1 VRKIFYAGKVVFIVT
16 RFWFRFFSGRPL
28 SGDRK
33 TDATFTRPATR
44 SLDPSHTALR
54 WEMMRG
60 ASRLAW
66 RIGGLYLLLLAAVL
80 LLLRLSSAFVSLPAA
95 LRPSFLLLA
104 HGALLAAVGVSYLL
118 RRHMREQGF
127 SYPIVRRVE
136 TEDGGK
142 EIKLDTIHV
151 EGRRAWLEEKVLPVS
166 RAASMILTTSIPD
179 RKALEWVTIPKDY
192 REPGGKPVEI
202 RLPSSFTG
210 ADEGV
215 KKRLQ
220 SSVSQK
226 LGMKSISS
234 RWETEGSSP
243 RVLFSSPPEP
253 PSLVS
258 FADVRQYLEAS
269 EEYRPLLGVVGNGEA
284 LLAEMVEDSPHV
296 AISAGPGAGKST
308 LAKLIMMQALRWGWG
323 IVVIDWKMTKAYEW
337 IKGMPGVTYLS
348 DIEDIHDMGVR
359 IAQEVDI
366 RKTAGMA
373 GRANVLVVRDEWNAT
388 SDLLTA
394 WWADYRARLE
404 PEERRITPVKSPAQ
418 RGYAVLDFAG
428 REFGMFDLCI
438 AQRFSA
444 RVFNGNADIRECF
457 QIKCLARYSDQTRK
471 MLAPD
476 IKPFPKKSN
485 VPGRWTI
492 VAGEDVAVIQV
503 PMITS
508 EEARKYA
515 EGGVSN
521 PITPFTSS
529 YDTSLTQQTSAP
541 RTLGDPLR
549 LDAATRSQELPVLDA
564 EELTAVDARKLSE
577 MVDVLIPLGI
587 TWNVLRNAAR
597 DGDKGD
603 PTFPKAYGGSPNRG
617 YTYDFEA
624 VKEWARRRH
633 ASQQAEKVSR
643 G

>member
-1 VRKIFYAGKVVFIVT
+1 VRKIFYAGKVIFYVT

-28 SGDRK
+28 GGDRK

-66 RIGGLYLLLLAAVL
+66 RIGGLYLLLLGGVL
-80 LLLRLSSAFVSLPAA
+80 LLLRLSSAFVSLPTA

-104 HGALLAAVGVSYLL
+104 HGALLAVAGVSYLL

-136 TEDGGK
+136 TEDGDK

-226 LGMKSISS
+226 LGMRSISS

-258 FADVRQYLEAS
+258 FADVRQYLEAMG
-269 EEYRPLLGVVGNGEA
+269 EWDFFYGVIGTGEA
-284 LLAEMVEDSPHV
+284 FSVSVTGDTPHGAV
-296 AISAGPGAGKST
+296 SAGSGAGKSE
-308 LAKLIMMQALRWGWG
+308 LLKGKIMQAGHKGWCT
-323 IVVIDWKMTKAYEW
+323 VILDWKEESQEW
-337 IKGMPGVTYLS
+337 AKGLDGVRYLTTV
-348 DIEDIHDMGVR
+348 EAIHDMCVALGD
-359 IAQEVDI
+359 EVEW
-366 RKTAGMA
+366 RKANPGAPRARTLIVAEEWSITAPLLSDYWSAMRSMADPEEKRTMPLRSPAITSIMKVIFA
-373 GRANVLVVRDEWNAT
+373 GRALGLFLELVA
-388 SDLLTA
+388 
-394 WWADYRARLE
+394 
-404 PEERRITPVKSPAQ
+404 I
-418 RGYAVLDFAG
+418 
-428 REFGMFDLCI
+428 
-438 AQRFSA
+438 RFSA
-444 RVFNGNADIRECF
+444 RVTNGNADLRESF
-457 QIKCLARYSDQTRK
+457 QVINMARWKSQTVK

-476 IKPFPKKSN
+476 IKPFPKKPSEL
-485 VPGRWTI
+485 GRW
-492 VAGEDVAVIQV
+492 VAVNGDQAVIYQAPLYSDAEAV
-503 PMITS
+503 EWHQSGIEIPASPFSEHYRGNGGSQEDMIT
-508 EEARKYA
+508 
-515 EGGVSN
+515 
-521 PITPFTSS
+521 
-529 YDTSLTQQTSAP
+529 
-541 RTLGDPLR
+541 TLGESLLR
-549 LDAATRSQELPVLDA
+549 GATRGSQALPAIEGEIVTDI
-564 EELTAVDARKLSE
+564 DARKLSD
-577 MVDVLIPLGI
+577 MVDGLGHLGI
-587 TWNVLRNAAR
+587 TLKVLQKAA
-597 DGDKGD
+597 GDSSSG
-603 PTFPKAYGGSPNRG
+603 FPGAYGGSPNKG
-617 YTYDFEA
+617 YTYDYQA
-624 VKEWARRRH
+624 VQQWARKRH
-633 ASQQAEKVSR
+633 ASQKVSR